1 VAGVWLIVSRLP
13 EFGVSLVAP
22 LWSPDG
28 SVPWFVLVHL
38 GVVIGCGLGLLFLR
52 HRIAAWLVP
61 MPQPDLRAS
70 VSGLQAA
77 AFAVVGRA
85 PKDSAAKPDTS
96 PAADLEDQGLIGGGE
111 LDGPHDGFRVPLFLF
126 LAVAFAFQV
135 IHEKREFDLRD
146 ARILRGPQQYGQ
158 DGSNGERAQLG

>member
-1 VAGVWLIVSRLP
+1 MNPRNAAEIALGVAGVWLIVSRLP
-13 EFGVSLVAP
+13 EFGVSLVAH

-77 AFAVVGRA
+77 AFSVVGLSLLA
-85 PKDSAAKPDTS
+85 EGLAELLAQLTLSATELGGSSWGRFAGS
-96 PAADLEDQGLIGGGE
+96 LAQIAVGLG
-111 LDGPHDGFRVPLFLF
+111 LFLGARG
-126 LAVAFAFQV
+126 LVGVWRSLRTAGLPS
-135 IHEKREFDLRD
+135 EDRD
-146 ARILRGPQQYGQ
+146 AG
-158 DGSNGERAQLG
+158 AA

>member
-1 VAGVWLIVSRLP
+1 MNPRNAAEIALGVAGVWLIVSRLP

-77 AFAVVGRA
+77 AFAVVGLFLLGQGLA
-85 PKDSAAKPDTS
+85 ELLAQLTLSAAE
-96 PAADLEDQGLIGGGE
+96 AGGWSLGRFAGS
-111 LDGPHDGFRVPLFLF
+111 LAQIAVGVGLFLGARG
-126 LAVAFAFQV
+126 LAGVWQS
-135 IHEKREFDLRD
+135 LRT
-146 ARILRGPQQYGQ
+146 AGLP
-158 DGSNGERAQLG
+158 NGDRDTGAT